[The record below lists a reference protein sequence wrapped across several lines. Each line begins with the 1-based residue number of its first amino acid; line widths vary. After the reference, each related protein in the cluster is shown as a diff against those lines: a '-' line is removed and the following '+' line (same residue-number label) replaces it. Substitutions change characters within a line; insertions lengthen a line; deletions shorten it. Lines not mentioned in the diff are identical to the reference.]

1 MGGRSITRR
10 LIITLVIGITFFWCL
25 AGIGSNYVFT
35 EELNETFDLALKE
48 TAERLL
54 PLAIDDL
61 GDRDDDGPARQRADP
76 HPPSLDP
83 RNR

>member
-35 EELNETFDLALKE
+35 EELNETFEKKK
-48 TAERLL
+48 
-54 PLAIDDL
+54 
-61 GDRDDDGPARQRADP
+61 
-76 HPPSLDP
+76 
-83 RNR
+83 N